1 MELSEL
7 KKIGLTDGEIRV
19 YDALLELGETTR
31 TSLAKKSGI
40 SPSKIYD
47 VANRLIEKGIISS
60 VKKQGVIHFSA
71 ADPERI
77 KGFLQHKEQELRKEI
92 QLVDRIL
99 PTLFLK
105 YQKTKEEVDIEVFY
119 GWEGM
124 KTVFND
130 IAKALGKGDV
140 KYVFGASKGKSPRQM
155 DIFLSEYQKK
165 VNKKGY
171 KIKIIFNED
180 VKGHKNRTDYYEKSN
195 IHEVRYLHQETFTEL
210 IIYKNIGIFLILLK
224 KPILIR
230 VKNNEA
236 ADSFKKF
243 FYTMWETAKP

>member
-77 KGFLQHKEQELRKEI
+77 KGFLQHKEQELRKKLQAEFAARTRANLNKQREELSRKKVVLEQEI
-92 QLVDRIL
+92 Q
-99 PTLFLK
+99 
-105 YQKTKEEVDIEVFY
+105 QKISSAF
-119 GWEGM
+119 
-124 KTVFND
+124 
-130 IAKALGKGDV
+130 
-140 KYVFGASKGKSPRQM
+140 S
-155 DIFLSEYQKK
+155 
-165 VNKKGY
+165 
-171 KIKIIFNED
+171 
-180 VKGHKNRTDYYEKSN
+180 
-195 IHEVRYLHQETFTEL
+195 
-210 IIYKNIGIFLILLK
+210 
-224 KPILIR
+224 
-230 VKNNEA
+230 
-236 ADSFKKF
+236 
-243 FYTMWETAKP
+243 